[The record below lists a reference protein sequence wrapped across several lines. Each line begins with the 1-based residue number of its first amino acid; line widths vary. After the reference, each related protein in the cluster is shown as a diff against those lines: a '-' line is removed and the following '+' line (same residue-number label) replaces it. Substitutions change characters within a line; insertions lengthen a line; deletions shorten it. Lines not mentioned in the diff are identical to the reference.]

1 MIKKFQE
8 TFKPNVGAGNFF
20 LSILVWGI
28 ATGCFAAVLNNYLS
42 DVRHID
48 EMERGIL
55 EFFREMPGLLLV
67 FIIAIM
73 HKYTDWKILKVGTL
87 VSMIGLAG
95 LMFASDKI
103 LITALIM
110 VWSAGEHI
118 ILPIRSSIAMHVAR
132 EGKLGRSLGMV
143 TGAANAG
150 SVTGSAIA
158 ALIFYLGTCHWTVSN
173 ELTLYNLSWG
183 LILALLVA
191 SLIVICTAKADE
203 AKTKRPRLYFHR
215 KYLKFYALELFYGA
229 RKQIFLT
236 FAPYVLIRIYG
247 MDTKNMAVLL
257 GVCAL
262 VNIYFAPMIGKLT
275 DYIGYKNVM
284 IYDTVILFFVCLIY
298 GYADSL
304 FAKQIAMWVVCLNF
318 MLDAIISTSSMA
330 TNIYVRDI
338 SVNEEE
344 ITASLTTGISIN
356 HLISILAA
364 LLGGIVWKYV
374 GVGWL
379 FTFAAIMALGNSAF
393 AMTIPA
399 PKKVAST

>member
-158 ALIFYLGTCHWTVSN
+158 ALIFYLGTRHWTVSN

-247 MDTKNMAVLL
+247 MDTKTMAVLL

-338 SVNEEE
+338 SANEEE

-399 PKKVAST
+399 PKKVARG

>member
-1 MIKKFQE
+1 MIKKFQD
-8 TFKPNVGAGNFF
+8 TFKPNVGAENFF

-67 FIIAIM
+67 FLIAAM
-73 HKYTDWKILKVGTL
+73 HKYTDWKILKVGTM

-103 LITALIM
+103 LITGLIM

-118 ILPIRSSIAMHVAR
+118 ILPIRSSIAMHVAQ

-150 SVTGSAIA
+150 SVTGSIIA
-158 ALIFYLGTCHWTVSN
+158 AIIFYLGTRHWEVAN
-173 ELTLYNLSWG
+173 ELTLYNLAWG
-183 LILALLVA
+183 LVLLLLVG
-191 SLIVICTAKADE
+191 SLIVIFTAKTDE
-203 AKTKRPRLYFHR
+203 VKTKRPRLYFHR
-215 KYLKFYALELFYGA
+215 KYMKFYALELFYGA

-247 MDTKNMAVLL
+247 MDTKSMAVLL
-257 GVCAL
+257 GICAL
-262 VNIYFAPMIGKLT
+262 ANIYCAPMIGKLT

-284 IYDTVILFFVCLIY
+284 IYDTIILFFVCLIY
-298 GYADSL
+298 GFADSL
-304 FAKQIAMWVVCLNF
+304 FAKQIAMWMVCLNF

-330 TNIYVRDI
+330 SNIYVRDI
-338 SVNEEE
+338 SANEEE

-364 LLGGIVWKYV
+364 LMGGIVWKYV

-379 FTFAAIMALGNSAF
+379 FSFAAIMALGNSAF
-393 AMTIPA
+393 ALTIPA
-399 PKKVAST
+399 PKKQKTA

>member
-48 EMERGIL
+48 EMERGIP

-158 ALIFYLGTCHWTVSN
+158 ALIFYLGTRHWTVSN

-191 SLIVICTAKADE
+191 SLVVICTAKADE

-247 MDTKNMAVLL
+247 MDTKTMAVLL

-338 SVNEEE
+338 SANEEE

-364 LLGGIVWKYV
+364 LMGGIVWKYV

-399 PKKVAST
+399 PKKVARG

>member
-8 TFKPNVGAGNFF
+8 TFKPDVGAGSFF

-28 ATGCFAAVLNNYLS
+28 ASGCFGAVLNNYLS
-42 DVRHID
+42 DVRDINV
-48 EMERGIL
+48 MERGIL

-67 FIIAIM
+67 FLIAMM
-73 HKYTDWKILKVGTL
+73 HKFTDWKILKVGTL

-143 TGAANAG
+143 TGAANGG

-158 ALIFYLGTCHWTVSN
+158 ALIFYLGTRHWKVAN

-183 LILALLVA
+183 LILVLLVG
-191 SLIVICTAKADE
+191 SLVVICTAKTDE
-203 AKTKRPRLYFHR
+203 VKTKRPRLYFHR
-215 KYLKFYALELFYGA
+215 KYMKFYALELFYGA

-247 MDTKNMAVLL
+247 MDTKSMAVLM

-262 VNIYFAPMIGKLT
+262 VNIYCAPMIGKLT

-284 IYDTVILFFVCLIY
+284 IYDTVVLFFVCLIY
-298 GYADSL
+298 GYADNL
-304 FAKQIAMWVVCLNF
+304 FAKNIAIWVVCLNF
-318 MLDAIISTSSMA
+318 MLDTIISTSSMA
-330 TNIYVRDI
+330 SNIYVRDI
-338 SVNEEE
+338 SANEEE

-374 GVGWL
+374 GVGTL

-393 AMTIPA
+393 ALTIPA
-399 PKKVAST
+399 PKKVVRG

>member
-8 TFKPNVGAGNFF
+8 TFKPDVGAGSFF

-28 ATGCFAAVLNNYLS
+28 ASGCFGAVLNNYLS
-42 DVRHID
+42 DVRDINV
-48 EMERGIL
+48 MERGIL

-67 FIIAIM
+67 FIIAMM
-73 HKYTDWKILKVGTL
+73 HKYTDWKILKIGTL

-143 TGAANAG
+143 TGAANGG

-158 ALIFYLGTCHWTVSN
+158 ALIFYLGTRHWNVAN

-183 LILALLVA
+183 LILVLLVG
-191 SLIVICTAKADE
+191 SLVVICTAKTDE
-203 AKTKRPRLYFHR
+203 VKTKRPRLYFHR
-215 KYLKFYALELFYGA
+215 KYMKFYALELFYGA

-247 MDTKNMAVLL
+247 MDTKTMAVLM

-262 VNIYFAPMIGKLT
+262 ANIYCAPMIGKLT

-284 IYDTVILFFVCLIY
+284 IYDTVVLFFVCLIY

-304 FAKQIAMWVVCLNF
+304 FAKNIAIWVVCLNF

-330 TNIYVRDI
+330 SNIYVRDI
-338 SVNEEE
+338 SANEEE

-374 GVGWL
+374 GVGTL

-393 AMTIPA
+393 ALTIPA
-399 PKKVAST
+399 SQKVVRG

>member
-1 MIKKFQE
+1 MIKKYQE

-67 FIIAIM
+67 FIIALM

-95 LMFASDKI
+95 LMLASNKI
-103 LITALIM
+103 FITALIM
-110 VWSAGEHI
+110 VWSTGEHI
-118 ILPIRSSIAMHVAR
+118 ILPLRSSIAMHVAR

-158 ALIFYLGTCHWTVSN
+158 ALIFYLGTRHWTVAN

-183 LILALLVA
+183 LILVLLIG
-191 SLIVICTAKADE
+191 SLIIICTAKTDE
-203 AKTKRPRLYFHR
+203 VKTKRPRLYFHR
-215 KYLKFYALELFYGA
+215 KYMKFYALELFYGA
-229 RKQIFLT
+229 RKQIFIT

-247 MDTKNMAVLL
+247 MDTKTMAVLL

-262 VNIYFAPMIGKLT
+262 VNIYCAPMIGKLT
-275 DYIGYKNVM
+275 DHIGYKNVM
-284 IYDTVILFFVCLIY
+284 IYDTVVLFFVCLIY
-298 GYADSL
+298 GYADNL
-304 FAKQIAMWVVCLNF
+304 FAKDIAIWVVCVNF

-330 TNIYVRDI
+330 SNIYVRDI
-338 SVNEEE
+338 SANEEE
-344 ITASLTTGISIN
+344 ITATLTTGISIN

-393 AMTIPA
+393 ALTIPA
-399 PKKVAST
+399 PKKR

>member
-158 ALIFYLGTCHWTVSN
+158 ALIFYLGTRHWTVSN

-247 MDTKNMAVLL
+247 MDTKTMAVLL

-338 SVNEEE
+338 SANEEE